1 MPGSAQ
7 SNKKCILGLIDMR
20 GEMFNGERNEDLS
33 NINVPQFKESDGFI
47 MMVDPETL
55 EGVYNRLPEQY
66 MNRDID
72 QLEEAISGMK
82 TSILDCVTGDMGQ
95 IQRPSVVAL
104 TKTDRTEISDDSG
117 FQSGGYLF

>member
-104 TKTDRTEISDDSG
+104 IFCTKITSRWE
-117 FQSGGYLF
+117 FR

>member
-1 MPGSAQ
+1 
-7 SNKKCILGLIDMR
+7 
-20 GEMFNGERNEDLS
+20 
-33 NINVPQFKESDGFI
+33 
-47 MMVDPETL
+47 
-55 EGVYNRLPEQY
+55 

-104 TKTDRTEISDDSG
+104 TKTDLLYKITSSWEFR
-117 FQSGGYLF
+117 

>member
-1 MPGSAQ
+1 MDFRRALFILRLWELQEGEYEQFASHIRRENRLPATTQEDRKTPYLLQADYTAMPGSAQ

-55 EGVYNRLPEQY
+55 EGV
-66 MNRDID
+66 
-72 QLEEAISGMK
+72 
-82 TSILDCVTGDMGQ
+82 
-95 IQRPSVVAL
+95 
-104 TKTDRTEISDDSG
+104 
-117 FQSGGYLF
+117 